1 MATLAVLALCTQ
13 PIILRA
19 ETPLI
24 DLYEK
29 VERGAVETRQR
40 DEQRETRF
48 ASSAQEK
55 ATMLRDLER
64 KIAQEEKRKNSLK
77 NEFDRNEDRL
87 VELSTLLDR
96 RIGDLGELFGV
107 FRQTADDTQNILFD
121 SLIGL
126 EFPERRE
133 IIADLAESTEVPTI
147 PQMRALWKLLIQE
160 TAYSGQV
167 ARFEAEVIAPAGEV
181 YNAEVTRV

>member
-1 MATLAVLALCTQ
+1 MKSVTSLSFMATLAVLALCTQ

-147 PQMRALWKLLIQE
+147 PQMRALWKLLISRNCLFRSSS
-160 TAYSGQV
+160 AV
-167 ARFEAEVIAPAGEV
+167 
-181 YNAEVTRV
+181 